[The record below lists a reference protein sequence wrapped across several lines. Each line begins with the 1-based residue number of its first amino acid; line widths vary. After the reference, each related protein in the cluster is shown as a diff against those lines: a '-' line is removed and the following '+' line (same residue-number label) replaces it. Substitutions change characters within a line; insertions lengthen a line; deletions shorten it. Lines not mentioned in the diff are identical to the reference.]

1 MLLLLFAAFLIV
13 PAIELYL
20 IIEVS
25 HQIGFG
31 NTLIAL
37 LFISVIG
44 AWMVK
49 REGLEIIRKAQIELA
64 NGQLPGKQIVE
75 GLLILLAGVL
85 MLTPGFATDAIGLL
99 LLFPLT
105 RIMLRSFLTRRF
117 VKKLKTGQAFL
128 WGSKNNV
135 SQRVVDVEWDVSDPN
150 DRNKKELED

>member
-117 VKKLKTGQAFL
+117 VKKLKIGQAFL

-150 DRNKKELED
+150 DRNKKELEE

>member
-25 HQIGFG
+25 HQVGFG

-37 LFISVIG
+37 VFISVIG

-49 REGLEIIRKAQIELA
+49 REGLQIIRKTQIELA

-85 MLTPGFATDAIGLL
+85 MLTPGFATDAIGLF

-117 VKKLKTGQAFL
+117 IKKLKTGHAFL
-128 WGSKNNV
+128 WGSKNND
-135 SQRVVDVEWDVSDPN
+135 SQRVVDVEWDVSDTN
-150 DRNKKELED
+150 KRNKKELEE

>member
-117 VKKLKTGQAFL
+117 VKKLKTGQVFL

-150 DRNKKELED
+150 DRNKKELEE

>member
-25 HQIGFG
+25 HQVGFG

-37 LFISVIG
+37 VFISVIG

-49 REGLEIIRKAQIELA
+49 REGLEIIRKTQIELA

-85 MLTPGFATDAIGLL
+85 MLTPGFGTDVVGLF

-117 VKKLKTGQAFL
+117 VKKIEKGQAFFGGL
-128 WGSKNNV
+128 KNNV
-135 SQRVVDVEWDVSDPN
+135 GQQVVDVEWDRSNPKEQ
-150 DRNKKELED
+150 KKIELEE

>member
-25 HQIGFG
+25 HQVGFG

-37 LFISVIG
+37 VFISVIG

-49 REGLEIIRKAQIELA
+49 REGLQIIRKTQIELA

-85 MLTPGFATDAIGLL
+85 MLTPGFATDAIGLF

-117 VKKLKTGQAFL
+117 VKKIDKGKAFL
-128 WGSKNNV
+128 WGSKKNV
-135 SQRVVDVEWDVSDPN
+135 DQRVVDVEWDSSDVN
-150 DRNKKELED
+150 DLNKKGLEE

>member
-25 HQIGFG
+25 HQVGFG

-37 LFISVIG
+37 VFISVIG

-49 REGLEIIRKAQIELA
+49 REGLQIIRKTQIELA

-117 VKKLKTGQAFL
+117 VKKL
-128 WGSKNNV
+128 
-135 SQRVVDVEWDVSDPN
+135 
-150 DRNKKELED
+150 

>member
-25 HQIGFG
+25 HQVGFG

-37 LFISVIG
+37 VFISVIG

-49 REGLEIIRKAQIELA
+49 REGLQIIRKTQIELA

-75 GLLILLAGVL
+75 GLLILLAGVCTIQSEL
-85 MLTPGFATDAIGLL
+85 SASCLLEETIWLKFSGLKS
-99 LLFPLT
+99 
-105 RIMLRSFLTRRF
+105 I
-117 VKKLKTGQAFL
+117 
-128 WGSKNNV
+128 
-135 SQRVVDVEWDVSDPN
+135 
-150 DRNKKELED
+150 

>member
-25 HQIGFG
+25 HQVGFG

-37 LFISVIG
+37 VFISVIG

-49 REGLEIIRKAQIELA
+49 REGLQIIRKTQIELA

-117 VKKLKTGQAFL
+117 VKKLKTAQAFL
-128 WGSKNNV
+128 WGSKNND
-135 SQRVVDVEWDVSDPN
+135 SQRVVDVEWDVSDTN
-150 DRNKKELED
+150 KRNKKELEE

>member
-1 MLLLLFAAFLIV
+1 MLLLLFAAFLLV

-31 NTLIAL
+31 NTLIGL
-37 LFISVIG
+37 VFISVIG

-49 REGLEIIRKAQIELA
+49 REGLEIIRKTQIELV
-64 NGQLPGKQIVE
+64 NGKLPGKQIVE

-117 VKKLKTGQAFL
+117 VKKIEKGEAFL
-128 WGSKNNV
+128 WGSKKNV
-135 SQRVVDVEWDVSDPN
+135 DQQVVDVEWDASTVN
-150 DRNKKELED
+150 DRNKKRLEE

>member
-1 MLLLLFAAFLIV
+1 MLLLLFAAFLLV

-25 HQIGFG
+25 HQVGFG

-37 LFISVIG
+37 VFISVIG

-49 REGLEIIRKAQIELA
+49 REGLEIIRKTQIELA
-64 NGQLPGKQIVE
+64 NGRLPGKQIVE

-85 MLTPGFATDAIGLL
+85 MLTPGFGTDAIGLL

-117 VKKLKTGQAFL
+117 VKKIDKGEAFL
-128 WGSKNNV
+128 WGSKNNDDQQV
-135 SQRVVDVEWDVSDPN
+135 IDVDWDVIDFN
-150 DRNKKELED
+150 AQNKKRWGE